1 MRNVFTYFML
11 FFIYAILG
19 WIIETTLVSIEKRK
33 FVNRGFLIGPYC
45 PIYGFGGLA
54 ITILLK
60 NYTKDPI
67 ALFLMA
73 VIICGTL
80 EYFTSYIMEKIFK
93 ARWWDY
99 SAKKYNIN
107 GRICLETVVPFG
119 ILGCLV
125 MYVLNPITFKYLNM
139 LSNSML
145 NIISAICF
153 TIFITDNIV
162 SYNVISSFTKTVKTI
177 NVGKIKDNTEEIT
190 KKVREVLIGKSFF
203 NKRLMEAYPNL
214 QAKIKEKARQIAQK
228 AKEVKT
234 EMSDKVESMK
244 EKITQS
250 ASEIKDNIGDKV
262 EEMQKEIRKKPS
274 KKEGK

>member
-67 ALFLMA
+67 VLFLMA

-145 NIISAICF
+145 NIISAICL

>member
-67 ALFLMA
+67 VLFLMA

-262 EEMQKEIRKKPS
+262 EEMQKEIRKKPP

>member
-67 ALFLMA
+67 VLFLMA
-73 VIICGTL
+73 VIICGIL

-177 NVGKIKDNTEEIT
+177 NAGKIKDNTEEIT

>member
-19 WIIETTLVSIEKRK
+19 WIIETTLVSVEKRK

-67 ALFLMA
+67 VLFLMA
-73 VIICGTL
+73 VIICGIL

>member
-67 ALFLMA
+67 VLFLMA

-234 EMSDKVESMK
+234 EMSDKVDSMK

>member
-33 FVNRGFLIGPYC
+33 YVNRGFLIGPYC

-67 ALFLMA
+67 VLFLMA
-73 VIICGTL
+73 VIICGIL

>member
-67 ALFLMA
+67 VLFLMA

-125 MYVLNPITFKYLNM
+125 MYVLNPVTFKYLNM

>member
-19 WIIETTLVSIEKRK
+19 WIIETTLVSIEKRNL
-33 FVNRGFLIGPYC
+33 VNRGFLIGPYC

-67 ALFLMA
+67 VLFLMA
-73 VIICGTL
+73 VIICGIL

>member
-60 NYTKDPI
+60 NYIKDPI
-67 ALFLMA
+67 VLFLMA

-190 KKVREVLIGKSFF
+190 KKEREVLIGKSFF

>member
-67 ALFLMA
+67 VLFLMA
-73 VIICGTL
+73 VIICGIL

-203 NKRLMEAYPNL
+203 NKRLMEVYPNL

>member
-67 ALFLMA
+67 VLFLMA

-119 ILGCLV
+119 ILGLV
-125 MYVLNPITFKYLNM
+125 MYVLNPISFKYLNM

>member
-67 ALFLMA
+67 VLFLMA

-125 MYVLNPITFKYLNM
+125 MYVLNPITIKYLNM

>member
-60 NYTKDPI
+60 NYTKDTI
-67 ALFLMA
+67 VLFLMA

>member
-67 ALFLMA
+67 VLFLMA

-107 GRICLETVVPFG
+107 GRICLETVVLFG

>member
-67 ALFLMA
+67 VLFLMA

-99 SAKKYNIN
+99 SQRRFNIN
-107 GRICLETVVPFG
+107 GRICLETLIPFG
-119 ILGCLV
+119 IAGTFILYIANPFIMKYINMIPELGLHIFTV
-125 MYVLNPITFKYLNM
+125 VFLLIYV
-139 LSNSML
+139 
-145 NIISAICF
+145 
-153 TIFITDNIV
+153 TDMIV
-162 SYNVISSFTKTVKTI
+162 SFKIILNLKEMTKEF
-177 NVGKIKDNTEEIT
+177 KDNTIEIST
-190 KKVREVLIGKSFF
+190 KVK
-203 NKRLMEAYPNL
+203 
-214 QAKIKEKARQIAQK
+214 KI
-228 AKEVKT
+228 
-234 EMSDKVESMK
+234 
-244 EKITQS
+244 
-250 ASEIKDNIGDKV
+250 
-262 EEMQKEIRKKPS
+262 IRKKLFLYRRLARAFPKIQNNILYDKWDEMKKKIEES
-274 KKEGK
+274 KEEIALKIDNSKREIRNRIDSSKQNFRK

>member
-67 ALFLMA
+67 VLFLMA
-73 VIICGTL
+73 VIICGIL

-145 NIISAICF
+145 NIISAICY

>member
-67 ALFLMA
+67 VLFLMA
-73 VIICGTL
+73 VIICGIL

-250 ASEIKDNIGDKV
+250 ASKIKDNIGDKV

>member
-11 FFIYAILG
+11 FFTYAILG

-67 ALFLMA
+67 VLFLMA
-73 VIICGTL
+73 VIICGIL

>member
-67 ALFLMA
+67 VLFLMA
-73 VIICGTL
+73 VIICGIL

-93 ARWWDY
+93 ARWWVY

>member
-67 ALFLMA
+67 VLFLMA

-214 QAKIKEKARQIAQK
+214 QAKINEKARQIAQK

-262 EEMQKEIRKKPS
+262 EEMQKEIRKKPP

>member
-1 MRNVFTYFML
+1 MRNVFTFFML

-67 ALFLMA
+67 VLFLMA

-262 EEMQKEIRKKPS
+262 EEMQKEIRKKPP

>member
-60 NYTKDPI
+60 NYTQDPI
-67 ALFLMA
+67 VLFLMA

>member
-67 ALFLMA
+67 VLFLMA

-80 EYFTSYIMEKIFK
+80 ENFTSYIMEKIFK

>member
-67 ALFLMA
+67 VLFLMA

-119 ILGCLV
+119 IFGCLV

>member
-45 PIYGFGGLA
+45 PIYGFGGLV

-67 ALFLMA
+67 VLFLMA

>member
-67 ALFLMA
+67 VLFLMA
-73 VIICGTL
+73 VIICGIL

-145 NIISAICF
+145 NIISAIFF

>member
-60 NYTKDPI
+60 HYTKDPI
-67 ALFLMA
+67 VLFLMA
-73 VIICGTL
+73 VIICGIL

>member
-67 ALFLMA
+67 VLFLMA

-203 NKRLMEAYPNL
+203 NKRLMEASPNL

>member
-67 ALFLMA
+67 VLFLMA
-73 VIICGTL
+73 VIICGIL

-153 TIFITDNIV
+153 TIFIIDNIV